1 MNIKKKTNIIVV
13 IKNKANK
20 QKQLQTLVFMNMI

>member
-1 MNIKKKTNIIVV
+1 MNIKKTNIFVV
-13 IKNKANK
+13 VKNKANK